1 MRPSSSQARPSSGSE
16 SSAGADNLT
25 ISLST
30 GATVA
35 QASPGAQVIT
45 ATPTGGTGSKTYA
58 WSATYIDSGADA
70 VALLSASTGNPVTL
84 TTTTAGQQVQVVCT
98 ATDGGSPAQ
107 TAVAAVAVAVTPGP
121 SWHTALDYDATSP
134 ATFGALAAGTN
145 TIGAL
150 DWTVTTAVPVT
161 IDHTQGTGITVSAL
175 VTALQALQANVQS
188 KLTNGANVNPVRI
201 SMVVD
206 SIAINTNSQSVSL
219 CATSGVQATTG
230 SSRCPA
236 FCLRFHRTSSTDFR
250 MRTYTNGT
258 GTTIGG
264 TNGLSASSGVTI
276 AAALPSSAVYET
288 YLYGPLAG
296 GLITTGTTTVPDG
309 TDPFTVFEANATYNR
324 ASFMAAIADRTTAI
338 DPWPALWVGPGIT
351 ASGSLA
357 YTYVIK
363 RVLVQEWY

>member
-1 MRPSSSQARPSSGSE
+1 MNSILGPGVVDAAQ
-16 SSAGADNLT
+16 AGA
-25 ISLST
+25 
-30 GATVA
+30 A
-35 QASPGAQVIT
+35 
-45 ATPTGGTGSKTYA
+45 
-58 WSATYIDSGADA
+58 
-70 VALLSASTGNPVTL
+70 
-84 TTTTAGQQVQVVCT
+84 
-98 ATDGGSPAQ
+98 
-107 TAVAAVAVAVTPGP
+107 
-121 SWHTALDYDATSP
+121 WHTSLDYDATAP
-134 ATFGALAAGTN
+134 ATFGALAAGSN
-145 TIGAL
+145 VIGAL
-150 DWTVTTAVPVT
+150 TWTVTTAVPVT
-161 IDHTQGTGITVSAL
+161 IDHTQGVGITVSAL
-175 VTALQALQANVQS
+175 VTALQALQTNIQS
-188 KLTNGANVNPVRI
+188 SLINGANANPVRVC
-201 SMVVD
+201 MVVD

-219 CATSGVQATTG
+219 CSTSGVQATTG
-230 SSRCPA
+230 SSRVPA
-236 FCLRFHRTSSTDFR
+236 FCLRLHRTSSTDFR
-250 MRTYTNGT
+250 MRTYSNGT

-264 TNGLSASSGVTI
+264 TNGLTASTGVTI

>member
-1 MRPSSSQARPSSGSE
+1 VRPNPSGDRPATGGG
-16 SSAGADNLT
+16 AGADNLT

-58 WSATYIDSGADA
+58 WGAIYINSGADA

-121 SWHTALDYDATSP
+121 AWVTRLDYDATAP
-134 ATFGALAAGTN
+134 ATFGALAAGSN
-145 TIGAL
+145 VIGAL
-150 DWTVTTAVPVT
+150 TWTVTTAVPVT

-175 VTALQALQANVQS
+175 VTALQALQTNVHGVLVGPHNS
-188 KLTNGANVNPVRI
+188 TPVRV

-206 SIAINTNSQSVSL
+206 SITINTNSQSVSL
-219 CATSGVQATTG
+219 ATTSSVQATTG

-236 FCLRFHRTSSTDFR
+236 FCLRLHRTGATDFK
-250 MRTYTNGT
+250 MRTMTNGT
-258 GTTIGG
+258 GTMIGG
-264 TNGLSASSGVTI
+264 TNGLIVSTGVTV
-276 AAALPSSAVYET
+276 AASLPSSAVYEH

-296 GLITTGTTTVPDG
+296 GLITTGTTTIPTAV
-309 TDPFTVFEANATYNR
+309 DPFTVFETNTTYNR
-324 ASFMAAIADRTTAI
+324 ASFMAAVADRTTAI
-338 DPWPALWVGPGIT
+338 DSWPALWVGPGIT
-351 ASGSLA
+351 ATGTLA
-357 YTYVIK
+357 YTYIIK
-363 RVLVQEWY
+363 RILIQEWV